1 MFDPTPQ
8 GAVLTDAC
16 RRDLYV
22 FNRVLSK
29 PNVFRLI
36 AGSTLPEAV
45 RFEEVLTSVR
55 KTGGYSVRQPSVAE
69 LAVVCYFLLC
79 PTCPRLGCVLL
90 FQVDAWWWGL
100 GASGKTSPYPRSG

>member
-45 RFEEVLTSVR
+45 GAGSCIGVGRL
-55 KTGGYSVRQPSVAE
+55 
-69 LAVVCYFLLC
+69 
-79 PTCPRLGCVLL
+79 PRL
-90 FQVDAWWWGL
+90 QI
-100 GASGKTSPYPRSG
+100 SGTDD